1 MRQLPGSL
9 TWEVRSCL
17 SPGFYKV
24 RLGAFQERFKYS
36 LQGWKSGPMSLW
48 VRKYIPIPQRY
59 SVTKLCKTGDSLSS
73 TQKPACQGDLS
84 PFSGTGQPRGAMLR
98 HEPPFFLSSKSAML
112 WIHITTTGT
121 VINPLLH
128 PMGWPRQRSTLS
140 VSFHWALSF
149 PKKNVSDTNTHMKS
163 LCHLLP
169 FHKYTHHKQS
179 HPSLAPEIL
188 TLEFFHR
195 HVQEHNDQPPSFLRA
210 TAPPG
215 I

>member
-9 TWEVRSCL
+9 TWEVPSSL

-48 VRKYIPIPQRY
+48 VRKYIPIPQRH

-98 HEPPFFLSSKSAML
+98 HEPPSFSPPSQPCSGFGLQPQARLLTRYYIQWDGPDKGVLLVFLFIGLSLS
-112 WIHITTTGT
+112 
-121 VINPLLH
+121 
-128 PMGWPRQRSTLS
+128 QRR
-140 VSFHWALSF
+140 
-149 PKKNVSDTNTHMKS
+149 M
-163 LCHLLP
+163 C
-169 FHKYTHHKQS
+169 Q
-179 HPSLAPEIL
+179 IL
-188 TLEFFHR
+188 TR
-195 HVQEHNDQPPSFLRA
+195 
-210 TAPPG
+210 T
-215 I
+215 